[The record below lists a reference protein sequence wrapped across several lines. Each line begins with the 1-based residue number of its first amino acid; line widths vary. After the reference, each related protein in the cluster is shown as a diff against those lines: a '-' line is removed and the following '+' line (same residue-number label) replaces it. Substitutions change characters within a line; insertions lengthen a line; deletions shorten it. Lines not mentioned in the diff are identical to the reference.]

1 MVQALQQL
9 LEASGEAVLAWEE
22 MKEVFWDCLDAFLE
36 SEDVQQ
42 GVLALLSLQERLE
55 RQEWQGDVV
64 DQTKCCPVLPP
75 DPLGH

>member
-36 SEDVQQ
+36 SENVQQ
-42 GVLALLSLQERLE
+42 VVLALLSLQERLE
-55 RQEWQGDVV
+55 HQE
-64 DQTKCCPVLPP
+64 
-75 DPLGH
+75 

>member
-42 GVLALLSLQERLE
+42 VVLALLSLQERLE
-55 RQEWQGDVV
+55 HQE
-64 DQTKCCPVLPP
+64 
-75 DPLGH
+75 

>member
-22 MKEVFWDCLDAFLE
+22 MKEVFWGYLDAFLE

-42 GVLALLSLQERLE
+42 VVLALLSLQERLE
-55 RQEWQGDVV
+55 HQE
-64 DQTKCCPVLPP
+64 
-75 DPLGH
+75 

>member
-42 GVLALLSLQERLE
+42 GVLALLSLQEQLE
-55 RQEWQGDVV
+55 HQE
-64 DQTKCCPVLPP
+64 
-75 DPLGH
+75 